1 SNKHYVEIL
10 DYRYLGKRFNVIDVS
25 PDLQNNRFVNILL
38 GVQT

>member
-1 SNKHYVEIL
+1 
-10 DYRYLGKRFNVIDVS
+10 IDVS

>member
-1 SNKHYVEIL
+1 
-10 DYRYLGKRFNVIDVS
+10 GKRFNVIDVS

>member
-1 SNKHYVEIL
+1 
-10 DYRYLGKRFNVIDVS
+10 YRYLGKRFNVIDVS